1 MTQAFNDLVAKIHQG
16 VNPYTDFPVADW
28 MSENPHVWDSQH
40 EWFNKM
46 IDDLKPHTIIE
57 VGSFKG
63 GSAIHMAQHLKE
75 LGLDAAIVCVDTWLS
90 DRILW
95 LDPAWRPHLHIAH
108 GRPEY
113 YNVFMRNV
121 IEAGLTDY
129 IVPLPMPSLA
139 AARFLFRLD
148 ISAQL
153 VYVDGSHERGDAY
166 LDIQN
171 YYDNLLDKGGV
182 MLVDDIDFS
191 NPMFEGLI
199 CDLTQFVVERH
210 MTFSVLGRKALI
222 KK

>member
-1 MTQAFNDLVAKIHQG
+1 MTQAFDDLIARIHFG
-16 VNPYTDFPVADW
+16 VNPYVGFPVAGWQPED
-28 MSENPHVWDSQH
+28 PHVWDSQH
-40 EWFNKM
+40 EWFRKT
-46 IDDLKPHTIIE
+46 IDDVSPRIIIE

-75 LGLDAAIVCVDTWLS
+75 LGLDAAIVCVDTWLA
-90 DRILW
+90 DKWLW
-95 LDPAWRPHLHIAH
+95 LDPVWRPHLHFVN
-108 GRPEY
+108 GRPDY

-121 IEAGLTDY
+121 IAAGLTDY

-139 AARFLFRLD
+139 AARLLFQVD
-148 ISAQL
+148 VSAQM
-153 VYVDGSHERGDAY
+153 VYVDGSHERRDAY

-171 YYDNLLDKGGV
+171 YYDNLLDQGGI
-182 MLVDDIDFS
+182 MLVDDIDFA

-210 MTFSVLGRKALI
+210 LTFSVLGRKAML